1 MSRQAITVRVS
12 DEVVSAL
19 NYQASQ
25 KGLSRQDLIEQ
36 ILVAATTGI
45 KPSDAYEASTYIPE
59 LLQRKIQSK
68 IDLLKKGDETSLKR
82 LVGKDQWATLSYITR
97 RNFGKQFK
105 ELVQDG
111 QYPGL
116 KVGRKKTDNEQQYN
130 RI

>member
-1 MSRQAITVRVS
+1 MSRQAITIRVS

-45 KPSDAYEASTYIPE
+45 KPNDAYGANTYISE
-59 LLQRKIQSK
+59 SLHQEIQSK

-97 RNFGKQFK
+97 RNFGKEFK
-105 ELVQDG
+105 ELVQGG

-130 RI
+130 KV